1 MIVLAF
7 QNSMI
12 IVLMLTII
20 FIILIYLTT
29 KIHKIMPTL
38 QELINQVD
46 DLQVALDNEQNEIA
60 EAIGKLNATI
70 AELQELVEEGG
81 TKEQRQLLADKLV
94 ALKQDLVSTI
104 TTESGEEEEEE
115 EEENGDD
122 ENGEEGD
129 GEEVEEPVA

>member
-60 EAIGKLNATI
+60 EAIGKLSATI

-122 ENGEEGD
+122 ENGEE
-129 GEEVEEPVA
+129 VEEPVA

>member
-20 FIILIYLTT
+20 FIILMYLTT

-60 EAIGKLNATI
+60 EAIGKLSATI

-115 EEENGDD
+115 EEEDGDE
-122 ENGEEGD
+122 ENGEEGA

>member
-60 EAIGKLNATI
+60 EAIGKLSATI